1 MPRELT
7 ITEEQELAHPPERVW
22 RAITTGAGNLGWLY
36 PMEVEPGVG
45 GAVSRGGAEVVE
57 WEPPHRFACRAGDG
71 NGFSTTLSYRLDG
84 TGGGVR
90 LRADIHWVHEGEPD
104 EGWDTRGDAA
114 ARYAGFYHH
123 GLAEY
128 LRHFD
133 GRPATYVKAARE
145 HAGVGELGIV
155 AGALGLVDS
164 DVAGSRVRLEPLG
177 LAPLEG
183 VLDYR
188 DQDFVG
194 VRTQDGLYR
203 FFGGD
208 RWRWPTWVAHHLF
221 APGVD
226 GGTEARRWQA
236 WLDGLLDGA
245 CAGAVGSDG

>member
-22 RAITTGAGNLGWLY
+22 RAIATGAGNLGWLY

-84 TGGGVR
+84 VGGGVR
-90 LRADIHWVHEGEPD
+90 LRAGIHWVHEGEPD
-104 EGWDTRGDAA
+104 EGWEARGDAA

-123 GLAEY
+123 SLAEY
-128 LRHFD
+128 LGHFD
-133 GRPATYVKAARE
+133 GRPATYVRAARE
-145 HAGVGELGIV
+145 RVGTGQLGIV
-155 AGALGLVDS
+155 ADALGLARR
-164 DVAGSRVRLEPLG
+164 DVAGCPVRLAPVG
-177 LAPLEG
+177 LEPLEG

-188 DQDFVG
+188 DEDFIG
-194 VRTQDGLYR
+194 VRTPDGLYR

-226 GGTEARRWQA
+226 GEAEARRWQA
-236 WLDGLLDGA
+236 WLDGLPEH
-245 CAGAVGSDG
+245 AGGEVRG